1 MQIVTLVSM
10 QPIHDDKK
18 KSNHRQLVRMSPNRA
33 ILREKEYH
41 SSVNFDGDPK
51 SRLEIKKFLV
61 DMPFSREWVGGGRGV

>member
-1 MQIVTLVSM
+1 M

-18 KSNHRQLVRMSPNRA
+18 KSNCHRLVQMSPNRA

-51 SRLEIKKFLV
+51 SGLEIKKFLV
-61 DMPFSREWVGGGRGV
+61 DMPFLENGWVGDWV